1 MTALKQRYLKAMGID
16 VWVRRGGA
24 VALAEQSPPTT
35 IAQPCPTGMSIQ
47 LRFVAYEGLG
57 VVFTEPGET
66 QAGACKRLCDD
77 IALAMVGKP
86 VSGTVRGLE
95 WTPGDESMP
104 AEAVGRELEA
114 MPERIVAFGEVAREH
129 LSGGVQGQLA
139 HQFGKIVLGAPD
151 ITELLDQPI
160 KKRDLWLGLLEL
172 QGA

>member
-16 VWVRRGGA
+16 VWVRRSGG
-24 VALAEQSPPTT
+24 VALAEQSPPETM
-35 IAQPCPTGMSIQ
+35 AQPNPLIH
-47 LRFVAYEGLG
+47 LRFVAYERLG

-77 IALAMVGKP
+77 IALAMLGKP
-86 VSGTVRGLE
+86 VSGVVRGLE

-114 MPERIVAFGEVAREH
+114 MPERIVAFGEVARQH
-129 LSGGVQGQLA
+129 LSGGVQGQLV

-160 KKRDLWLGLLEL
+160 KKRDLWWGLLEL